1 MSELGKARR
10 VYEAGLRSGW
20 DSYPGA
26 IEAARRG
33 DVSRLVDCLRACK
46 PLTDCVSFVDFI
58 ATKLPW
64 RSPEWKWLAAAL
76 HSQSE
81 ADYDALADFVGKIG
95 RRRGRQHNA
104 PAHSAARLAEV
115 LLGLIGTRIS
125 TAVRKVVIEYARNVV
140 SREAGAPVSARQV
153 CDLLD
158 QRRQRRKV

>member
-10 VYEAGLRSGW
+10 VYEAELRSGW

-33 DVSRLVDCLRACK
+33 NVSRLVDCLRARK

-58 ATKLPW
+58 AMKLPW
-64 RSPEWKWLAAAL
+64 RAPERKWLAAAL

-81 ADYDALADFVGKIG
+81 ADYDALADFADKVGL
-95 RRRGRQHNA
+95 RRGRQNNA
-104 PAHSAARLAEV
+104 PVHSAARLAEV

-125 TAVRKVVIEYARNVV
+125 ATVRKAVIGYACNVV
-140 SREAGAPVSARQV
+140 SKEVGAPVSAGQV
-153 CDLLD
+153 CSLLD
-158 QRRQRRKV
+158 QRRQRRKI